1 MSNTLLHY
9 ELIFSEEFTKIAN
22 KIKMEMRENVSK
34 TFWSDAKNALNDIVI
49 RRKGELFSRIN
60 ENSIF
65 LKNMFFVRL
74 YVIIM
79 SRRYFRF

>member
-34 TFWSDAKNALNDIVI
+34 TFWSDTKNALNDIVCY
-49 RRKGELFSRIN
+49 KEEEGA
-60 ENSIF
+60 IF
-65 LKNMFFVRL
+65 KN
-74 YVIIM
+74 
-79 SRRYFRF
+79 